1 MAQIT
6 FCNLIPSDPFK
17 YEILPRL
24 GPYILIIE
32 QVNTSLR
39 ENAAVRHIASKMTDY
54 EICRNFCLI
63 AEEYLIRGKKAAAL
77 YQLRRFY
84 WKFGLSYSFIYKMA
98 IAADLPL
105 LFSYFDTNFLNILDK
120 FGDIQWK
127 RPHGCDLFKK
137 YTDFILDEDFN
148 NMLLKMVFAHDA
160 INIFKI
166 LEPVY
171 NERNERVEKKTSE
184 EKALEA
190 AGVVY
195 SKIEIGSSEKK
206 ILYKDY
212 NIPYFRK
219 DCIKVLWKNDSLKI
233 IKYLS
238 SSNKEFRRRII
249 ISPMCTFVSEDET
262 RHHDYLTKMSYESFK
277 YYRSIITRKTFN
289 DPQHMLKFYN
299 NCLKKISGSSKKVP
313 ETLHEKRDVY
323 LRNVINEFIE
333 FGFEFDETASV
344 INSIIYN
351 MIQNDYW
358 RSLERSAAY
367 ITAETLLTDKLNLFN
382 SRKELILTRFCSYE
396 IFKIIVSILTKANV
410 DLKYT
415 SNEFQHRREDKFK
428 YIKDRVI
435 YEDDKFYERAEPHLL
450 TEIVESAVVSGN
462 IESFRRL
469 VSNRKFMEAI
479 PVEKRS
485 ITFVFNNSKSSNDT
499 ILKAKIYEEL
509 WPECC
514 GRASPFLHTSM
525 LINAFIL
532 TTQRKVYSGDKVYNI
547 DRGEVLHGISFIQK
561 YDSEYLLNNSDNF
574 NGIYELYKIGLYVR
588 QKDVDKMIDEAE
600 HRGEIHKIADFLK
613 WYNGS
618 LKW

>member
-1 MAQIT
+1 MAQLT

-63 AEEYLIRGKKAAAL
+63 AEDYLIRGKKAAAL

-105 LFSYFDTNFLNILDK
+105 LFSYFDTNFLNILDNYS
-120 FGDIQWK
+120 DNNISS
-127 RPHGCDLFKK
+127 RPHGCNIFKK

-148 NMLLKMVFAHDA
+148 NNLLKMVFAYDS

-195 SKIEIGSSEKK
+195 AKINIGSSENEA
-206 ILYKDY
+206 LHKDY
-212 NIPYFRK
+212 NLPYFRK
-219 DCIKVLWKNDSLKI
+219 DCIKVLFKNDSLKI

-262 RHHDYLTKMSYESFK
+262 RHYDYLTKMSYESFK

-299 NCLKKISGSSKKVP
+299 NCLKKISRSSKKVP

-333 FGFEFDETASV
+333 FGFDETADI
-344 INSIIYN
+344 INSIIDN
-351 MIQNDYW
+351 MIRNNYW

-367 ITAETLLTDKLNLFN
+367 ITAETLLTGNLCLFN
-382 SRKELILTRFCSYE
+382 SRKELILTRFRSYE
-396 IFKIIVSILTKANV
+396 MFKIIVSILTKANV
-410 DLKYT
+410 KLIYT
-415 SNEFQHRREDKFK
+415 SNEFHNRNEDKFR
-428 YIKDRVI
+428 YIKDKVI

-450 TEIVESAVVSGN
+450 TEIVESAVISGN

-469 VSNRKFMEAI
+469 VTNRKFMEAI
-479 PVEKRS
+479 PIKKRS
-485 ITFVFNNSKSSNDT
+485 ITFVFQNSENSNDA
-499 ILKAKIYEEL
+499 IFKAKIYKKL

-514 GRASPFLHTSM
+514 GKPSPFLHTSL
-525 LINAFIL
+525 LINSFYSA
-532 TTQRKVYSGDKVYNI
+532 TQQQVYSGGHDYNI
-547 DRGEVLHGISFIQK
+547 DRDEVLHGISFIKK
-561 YDSEYLLNNSDNF
+561 YDSEYLLNISNNF

-588 QKDVDKMIDEAE
+588 QKDVYNMIDDAE
-600 HRGEIHKIADFLK
+600 HRGEMYKIADFLK